1 MPEVTPRL
9 AEPLARAVGQRT
21 AGALAGLGLHTVGD
35 LLRHYPRRHA
45 EAGRLTNL
53 SQLRVGEHVTVM
65 AEVVEATMRRM
76 RSRGGA
82 LLQATVTDGSRML
95 SLTFF
100 AKHEGSLRGHEI
112 GRASCWGRV

>member
-45 EAGRLTNL
+45 EPGRLTNL
-53 SQLRVGEHVTVM
+53 SQLRVGEHVTVILDDGPS
-65 AEVVEATMRRM
+65 VGGEASTIIDVTGVQGRVLRR
-76 RSRGGA
+76 GA
-82 LLQATVTDGSRML
+82 LGVDELNAVLEPLGT
-95 SLTFF
+95 SLID
-100 AKHEGSLRGHEI
+100 EG
-112 GRASCWGRV
+112 